1 MENNEINPKPQS
13 TGGLTLM
20 TIFIAVLALHVVVIV
35 GFTVYHYYFMGSTAA
50 DADVADNKALPKEA
64 KVAADGSVTMESS
77 LADGGQ
83 ASSADNAPSTPP
95 APAIEQTTPG
105 ETASASA
112 PIAPATVANAATP
125 TGPVVTP
132 TQPPAPEPAAPE
144 TTAPV
149 EPATAPPLEPETPVV
164 PVANSNGSYVV
175 KMHDTLAKIAYRFHT
190 TVAKLKLAN
199 GLRGQLLHV
208 GEHLIIP
215 VKTEVATAP
224 ATDTASPTNLSG
236 TPATMADKP
245 VATSAPVSLSHR
257 TYTVVKGDTLIKIAH
272 KFRTTAKALM
282 EANNIT
288 DPTKLS
294 IGRKLRIPSRE
305 AQATTTVT
313 PVHAP
318 APVAAPATTPAATPS
333 APETATATAQLTN
346 FVVQ

>member
-1 MENNEINPKPQS
+1 MENNESNPKPQS
-13 TGGLTLM
+13 TGGLKLM
-20 TIFIAVLALHVVVIV
+20 TIFIVVLALHVLVIG
-35 GFTVYHYYFMGSTAA
+35 GFAIYHLVSGGSA
-50 DADVADNKALPKEA
+50 DADLADNKALPKDA
-64 KVAADGSVTMESS
+64 KVSADGSVVMGNALSDGNQSS
-77 LADGGQ
+77 
-83 ASSADNAPSTPP
+83 STDDATP
-95 APAIEQTTPG
+95 APAIEQTTPA

-112 PIAPATVANAATP
+112 PVAPATVANASTP

-132 TQPPAPEPAAPE
+132 PQPPAPEPAASE
-144 TTAPV
+144 STTAV
-149 EPATAPPLEPETPVV
+149 EPTTAPPLEPEAPVV
-164 PVANSNGSYVV
+164 PMENGSYVV

-215 VKTEVATAP
+215 GKTEVAAAP
-224 ATDTASPTNLSG
+224 ATETTGPTNLSG
-236 TPATMADKP
+236 TPATTPDKT
-245 VATSAPVSLSHR
+245 ATTSAHIPLSHH
-257 TYTVVKGDTLIKIAH
+257 TYTVIKGDTLIKIAH

-294 IGRKLRIPSRE
+294 IGKKLRIPSRE
-305 AQATTTVT
+305 AQTTTTST
-313 PVHAP
+313 PTHTP
-318 APVAAPATTPAATPS
+318 APVAVPATTPP